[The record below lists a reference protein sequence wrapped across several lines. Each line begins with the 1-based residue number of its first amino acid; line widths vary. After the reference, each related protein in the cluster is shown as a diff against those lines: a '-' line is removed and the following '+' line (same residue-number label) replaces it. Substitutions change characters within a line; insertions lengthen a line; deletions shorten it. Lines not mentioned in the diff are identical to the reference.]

1 MATYRRMGVLFKV
14 IIVVAIVAGIYYR
27 VFKDHLFDLAVSKHS
42 GPFSSAIQ
50 TLDVIV
56 PVALSIIVLGTALWV
71 IAGGVQE
78 ERSVMRGGP
87 RR

>member
-14 IIVVAIVAGIYYR
+14 VVMEAVIAIVYYR
-27 VFKDHLFDLAVSKHS
+27 VFRDHLMGLATNDFQ
-42 GPFSSAIQ
+42 GPFSSLISM
-50 TLDVIV
+50 LDAFV
-56 PVALSIIVLGTALWV
+56 PVALAIILLGVAVWV